1 MHGWRA
7 VSGVYGERQ
16 RYVRCQEG
24 VRDRGED
31 DVVCVH
37 IHVYITCMYY
47 ERAYAY
53 RYAKLTCVCTHT
65 YTCILSHILKNM

>member
-24 VRDRGED
+24 VRDRGE
-31 DVVCVH
+31 VVGGGGGGAGGGSGD
-37 IHVYITCMYY
+37 TANP
-47 ERAYAY
+47 AYPCGWAEGWVWGIW
-53 RYAKLTCVCTHT
+53 ATF
-65 YTCILSHILKNM
+65 